1 MSLCFFRYK
10 ILECFGLL
18 SYAFS
23 TTMETK
29 NTPVCTDSVYMECL
43 SSCCAWDT
51 SLALCGKPKKSIYL
65 DTCMPFFNPDKKGK
79 IKKKHE
85 MRIPRLSST
94 ILDSVKKIKCKSEI
108 YGNVYLSQELFSLY
122 DFWLHILKLKETGI
136 KWFSR
141 FFFPLF
147 LLRSHF
153 LILKL
158 YVGEQVHFLLLE
170 KCKFTKCMK
179 TLILNLVT
187 DNDSI
192 IAVEFQ

>member
-1 MSLCFFRYK
+1 MGSFIFNGNVSLCFFRYK

-108 YGNVYLSQELFSLY
+108 YGNVYLSQELFKVFTIFGYTSLNLKRLVLSDFPDFSSHFFFYVLISLY
-122 DFWLHILKLKETGI
+122 L
-136 KWFSR
+136 S
-141 FFFPLF
+141 
-147 LLRSHF
+147 S
-153 LILKL
+153 
-158 YVGEQVHFLLLE
+158 
-170 KCKFTKCMK
+170 M
-179 TLILNLVT
+179 
-187 DNDSI
+187 
-192 IAVEFQ
+192 